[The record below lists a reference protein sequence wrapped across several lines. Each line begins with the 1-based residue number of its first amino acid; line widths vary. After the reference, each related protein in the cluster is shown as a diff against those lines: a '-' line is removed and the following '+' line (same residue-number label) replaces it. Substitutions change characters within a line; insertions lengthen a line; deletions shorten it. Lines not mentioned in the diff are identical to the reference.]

1 MTTIIGIQ
9 GDGFCVIG
17 VDSRVS
23 SFEDGGYASQI
34 MTLRE
39 GTTKVASNG
48 KYLVGVAGD
57 VRAINILHHVFQ
69 PPPAPV
75 NIVGRKLDEFV
86 TAKFIPALREC
97 FEQQGYASPESNEEK
112 RHIAEHDST
121 VLVAVNGCIYVIDG
135 DYSWASD
142 ANGIYALGS
151 GGAYA
156 LGACQASFGSK
167 QKVTIQIAKTLL
179 LKSLNVA
186 SRFDPHT
193 GAPYY
198 LFVQENGEPEKK
210 IGQLSSKK
218 KKKSVKKKVK
228 RKVAKK
234 NSYIN

>member
-1 MTTIIGIQ
+1 MTTIIGVQ

-17 VDSRVS
+17 VDSRIS
-23 SFEDGGYASQI
+23 TFEDSGYASQI

-39 GTTKVASNG
+39 GTTKVANNG

-69 PPPAPV
+69 PPQPPV
-75 NIVGRKLDEFV
+75 NTIGKKLDEFM

-121 VLVAVNGCIYVIDG
+121 VLVAVNGSIYVIDG

-156 LGACQASFGSK
+156 LGAFQASFGSK
-167 QKVTIQIAKTLL
+167 RKMTIPIAKSLS
-179 LKSLNVA
+179 LKALNVA

-193 GAPYY
+193 GAPFY
-198 LFVQENGEPEKK
+198 LFLQETNKPQKK
-210 IGQLSSKK
+210 LGRPPSKK
-218 KKKSVKKKVK
+218 KKKVVKK
-228 RKVAKK
+228 
-234 NSYIN
+234 S

>member
-1 MTTIIGIQ
+1 MTTIIAVQ

-23 SFEDGGYASQI
+23 TFEDSGYAAQI

-48 KYLVGVAGD
+48 KYLLGVAGD

-69 PPPAPV
+69 PPQAPV
-75 NIVGRKLDEFV
+75 NTTGKKLDEFM
-86 TAKFIPALREC
+86 TAKFVPALREC

-112 RHIAEHDST
+112 KHIAEHDST
-121 VLVAVNGCIYVIDG
+121 VLVAANGSIYVIDG

-142 ANGIYALGS
+142 ATGIYALGS

-156 LGACQASFGSK
+156 LGAMQAIFGSK
-167 QKVTIQIAKTLL
+167 RKITIPIAKSLC

-186 SRFDPHT
+186 AKFDPYT
-193 GAPYY
+193 GAPYA
-198 LFVQENGEPEKK
+198 LFVQETNKTEKRL
-210 IGQLSSKK
+210 GRPPSKK
-218 KKKSVKKKVK
+218 KKK
-228 RKVAKK
+228 RR
-234 NSYIN
+234 

>member
-1 MTTIIGIQ
+1 MTTIIAVQ
-9 GDGFCVIG
+9 GDDFCVIG
-17 VDSRVS
+17 VDSRIS
-23 SFEDGGYASQI
+23 TFEDSGYASQV

-48 KYLVGVAGD
+48 KYLLGVAGD

-69 PPPAPV
+69 PPQPPV
-75 NIVGRKLDEFV
+75 NTIGKKLDEFM
-86 TAKFIPALREC
+86 TAKFIPILREC

-156 LGACQASFGSK
+156 MGAMQASLGSK
-167 QKVTIQIAKTLL
+167 SKTTVPLAKALV
-179 LKSLNVA
+179 LKALNIS
-186 SRFDPHT
+186 SRFDPYT
-193 GAPYY
+193 GPPYY
-198 LFVQENGEPEKK
+198 WFVQETNKP
-210 IGQLSSKK
+210 Q
-218 KKKSVKKKVK
+218 K
-228 RKVAKK
+228 RLGRPPKK
-234 NSYIN
+234 NETKKATVS